1 MTIKQDYSKL
11 YDIATKAREN
21 ASAKYSKFKVGA
33 AIRTK
38 SGKIYSGSNVES
50 SSYGLSICAERV
62 ALFTALTN
70 GEKEFDSILIVSD
83 SSVPTSPC
91 GACRQ
96 LLFDYAPEI
105 DVIMS
110 NLKKDET
117 IENIKNLLIKPFS
130 LDN

>member
-1 MTIKQDYSKL
+1 MTIKQDYTKL

-38 SGKIYSGSNVES
+38 NGNIYSGSNVES

-70 GEKEFDSILIVSD
+70 GEKEFDSILIVSN
-83 SSVPTSPC
+83 SSIPTSPC

-96 LLFDYAPEI
+96 VLFDYAPNI
-105 DVIMS
+105 NVIMS

-117 IENIKNLLIKPFS
+117 VENIKDLLIKPFS

>member
-1 MTIKQDYSKL
+1 MTTKQDYTKL
-11 YDIATKAREN
+11 YDIAAKAREN
-21 ASAKYSKFKVGA
+21 ASAKYSNFKVGA

-38 SGKIYSGSNVES
+38 SGKIYFGSNVES

-62 ALFTALTN
+62 ALFTALSN
-70 GEKEFDSILIVSD
+70 GEKEFDSIMIVSD
-83 SSVPTSPC
+83 SSTPTSPC

-96 LLFDYAPEI
+96 VLFDYAPDI
-105 DVIMS
+105 NVIMS

>member
-1 MTIKQDYSKL
+1 MTIEKDYTKL
-11 YDIATKAREN
+11 YDIANKAREN

-38 SGKIYSGSNVES
+38 SGNIYSGSNVES

-96 LLFDYAPEI
+96 VLFDYAPDI
-105 DVIMS
+105 NVVMS

-117 IENIKNLLIKPFS
+117 VEIIKNLLINPFS

>member
-1 MTIKQDYSKL
+1 MTTKQDYTKL

-21 ASAKYSKFKVGA
+21 ASAKYSNFKVGA

-38 SGKIYSGSNVES
+38 SGNIYFGSNVES

-62 ALFTALTN
+62 ALFTALSN
-70 GEKEFDSILIVSD
+70 GEKEFDSIMIVSD
-83 SSVPTSPC
+83 SSTPTSPC

-96 LLFDYAPEI
+96 VLFDYAPDI
-105 DVIMS
+105 NVIMS

-117 IENIKNLLIKPFS
+117 IENIQNLLIKPFS
-130 LDN
+130 LGN

>member
-1 MTIKQDYSKL
+1 MTTKQDHTKL

-38 SGKIYSGSNVES
+38 SGNIYSGSNVES

>member
-1 MTIKQDYSKL
+1 MNTDKDNTEL
-11 YDIATKAREN
+11 YDIAIQAMEK

-38 SGKIYSGSNVES
+38 SGKIYFGSNIES

-62 ALFTALTN
+62 ALFTALSN
-70 GEKEFDSILIVSD
+70 GEREFDSIIIVSD
-83 SSVPTSPC
+83 SSEPTSPC

-105 DVIMS
+105 KVIMS
-110 NLKKDET
+110 NLQRNEYQDT
-117 IENIKNLLIKPFS
+117 IENLLVKPFS